1 MRTTHVNSTQ
11 VVQEDMQQAGHQG
24 WQAFLVALSLALTLL
39 CAVQARASERARAEA
54 AWVPE
59 PPAVARHA
67 AAYVTLLGGTEPDRL
82 VGVSSPAAEVAEMH
96 ETSMAGGVLRMRP
109 IATLPLAAGQR
120 IEFLP
125 GGYHIMLINVRKP
138 LLAGATIPLEL
149 RFEKAGR
156 VQLEAEVRSLPP
168 ATSTTSDPAHLHHHH

>member
-1 MRTTHVNSTQ
+1 MRTTHVNGCPM
-11 VVQEDMQQAGHQG
+11 VQDDLHQAGHHG
-24 WQAFLVALSLALTLL
+24 WQAFLAASSLALTLL
-39 CAVQARASERARAEA
+39 CAVQARASESARAEA

-67 AAYVTLLGGTEPDRL
+67 AAYVTLLGGTAPDRL

-138 LLAGATIPLEL
+138 LRAGATIPLEL
-149 RFEKAGR
+149 YFEKAGR
-156 VQLEAEVRSLPP
+156 VRLEAEVRSLPP